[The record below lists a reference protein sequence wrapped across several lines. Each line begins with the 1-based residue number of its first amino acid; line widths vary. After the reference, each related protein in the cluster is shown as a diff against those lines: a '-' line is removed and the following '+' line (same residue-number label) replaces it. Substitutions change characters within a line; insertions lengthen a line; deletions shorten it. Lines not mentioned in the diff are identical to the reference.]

1 VDEFKIR
8 EPVTGLYK
16 KDYAVDVKH
25 MKQDND
31 ADLLGIAL
39 LLQTWKKRFFQDAS
53 AKIPSPRSHGSS
65 GKSVKRKRRTREGCR
80 A

>member
-1 VDEFKIR
+1 VDEFKAR
-8 EPVTGLYK
+8 ESVAGLYK

-31 ADLLGIAL
+31 AGLFGIAF

-53 AKIPSPRSHGSS
+53 AKIPSPRSHGSP
-65 GKSVKRKRRTREGCR
+65 GKSVKRKRRTWEGCI